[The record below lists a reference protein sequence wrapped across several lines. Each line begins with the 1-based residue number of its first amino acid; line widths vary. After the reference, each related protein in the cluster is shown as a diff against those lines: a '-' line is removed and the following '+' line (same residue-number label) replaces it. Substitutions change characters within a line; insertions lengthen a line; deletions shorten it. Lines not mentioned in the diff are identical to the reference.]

1 MLCALVAIG
10 FGMLPQGVMY
20 KACSY
25 KCPKPSIHYHYPI
38 KIRTHP
44 RVPCPPYI
52 IEGKPT

>member
-25 KCPKPSIHYHYPI
+25 KCPKPSIHYNYPM